1 MTSNFR
7 LIRSPQNLLNQTF
20 DVLII
25 GGGIF
30 GACAAWDAALRGLS
44 VGLIEGNDFGSGA
57 SANSFKMVHGGI
69 RYIQHLDVPRVRDSC
84 RERSALL
91 RIAPHLVKPLPI
103 AIPTYGW
110 TAAGKPFLA
119 AGMNLYDLCT
129 IDRNRG
135 IQDSERRIPW
145 SRTMGPAE
153 VKRLFPGIPDTGLTG
168 AAVFSDAQMYN
179 PTRLVLAFIQSAV
192 AHGAVACNYLVEL
205 RAQVVLSAAGPW
217 TEQLLSTH
225 DRLRLLQ
232 PSAYSRDACF
242 VVRRK
247 FDHPLALAV
256 MGRTKDPGAVL
267 SRPSRHLFIVP
278 WRDYS
283 LMGVWHKV
291 VPPEPD
297 KIGIEAEE
305 LTEFV
310 TEFNEAYPA
319 LDLDLSQITQCNWGL
334 VPFGENETGATDL
347 RYGKRSRLID
357 HARVHG
363 ITNLVSL
370 TGIRYTMGRGD
381 AARAMRVVA
390 RKLGADPSSP
400 DTEHQIIAG
409 GDFTDFEQ
417 LVQRLRK
424 IAPETMDD
432 ATIRCLAH
440 NHGTTAQ
447 GLLTGTKPEL
457 LECLPGTQ
465 VLRAEV
471 VKALREEMAVTLAD
485 VVLRRTDLGTG
496 SYPGDLALTAC
507 AHLVAH
513 EL

>member
-192 AHGAVACNYLVEL
+192 AHGAVACNYLRVEGFKLANDRIETVLVRDQLSGDRVEL

-305 LTEFV
+305 LTEFI
-310 TEFNEAYPA
+310 TEFRSVSDYPMQ
-319 LDLDLSQITQCNWGL
+319 LGL
-334 VPFGENETGATDL
+334 G
-347 RYGKRSRLID
+347 S
-357 HARVHG
+357 
-363 ITNLVSL
+363 
-370 TGIRYTMGRGD
+370 IR
-381 AARAMRVVA
+381 
-390 RKLGADPSSP
+390 
-400 DTEHQIIAG
+400 
-409 GDFTDFEQ
+409 
-417 LVQRLRK
+417 
-424 IAPETMDD
+424 
-432 ATIRCLAH
+432 
-440 NHGTTAQ
+440 
-447 GLLTGTKPEL
+447 
-457 LECLPGTQ
+457 
-465 VLRAEV
+465 
-471 VKALREEMAVTLAD
+471 RE
-485 VVLRRTDLGTG
+485 
-496 SYPGDLALTAC
+496 
-507 AHLVAH
+507 
-513 EL
+513 